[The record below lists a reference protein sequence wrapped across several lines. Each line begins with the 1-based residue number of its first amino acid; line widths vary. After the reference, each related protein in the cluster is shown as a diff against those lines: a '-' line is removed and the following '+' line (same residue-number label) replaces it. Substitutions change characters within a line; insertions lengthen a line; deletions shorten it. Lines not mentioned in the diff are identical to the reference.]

1 MSVMFK
7 KTEKTEKQISEELFL
22 AQITLAE
29 LSILIAEKFLQ
40 NEIAIAEL
48 SALIAGGVKDV

>member
-22 AQITLAE
+22 TQITLTE
-29 LSILIAEKFLQ
+29 LSILIAEIFLQ

-48 SALIAGGVKDV
+48 SALIAGGVEDV

>member
-22 AQITLAE
+22 TQITLAE
-29 LSILIAEKFLQ
+29 LSILIAEIFLQ

-48 SALIAGGVKDV
+48 SALIAGGVEDV

>member
-22 AQITLAE
+22 IQITLAE
-29 LSILIAEKFLQ
+29 LSILIAEIFLQ

-48 SALIAGGVKDV
+48 SALITGGVEDV

>member
-7 KTEKTEKQISEELFL
+7 KTEKTEKQISEELL
-22 AQITLAE
+22 LTQITLAE
-29 LSILIAEKFLQ
+29 LSILITEIFLQ

-48 SALIAGGVKDV
+48 STLVAGGAEDV

>member
-22 AQITLAE
+22 TQITLAE
-29 LSILIAEKFLQ
+29 LSILIAEIFLQ

-48 SALIAGGVKDV
+48 SALITGGVEDV

>member
-22 AQITLAE
+22 TQITLAE
-29 LSILIAEKFLQ
+29 LNILIVEIFLQ

-48 SALIAGGVKDV
+48 SALIAGGVEDV

>member
-22 AQITLAE
+22 TQITLAE
-29 LSILIAEKFLQ
+29 LSILIAEIFLQ

-48 SALIAGGVKDV
+48 SALIAGGAEDV

>member
-29 LSILIAEKFLQ
+29 LSILIAEIFLQ

-48 SALIAGGVKDV
+48 SALITGGVEDV

>member
-22 AQITLAE
+22 TQITLAE
-29 LSILIAEKFLQ
+29 LSVLIAEISLQ
-40 NEIAIAEL
+40 YEKAIAEL
-48 SALIAGGVKDV
+48 SALIAGGVEDV

>member
-22 AQITLAE
+22 TQITLAE
-29 LSILIAEKFLQ
+29 LSILIAEISLQ
-40 NEIAIAEL
+40 YEKAIAEL
-48 SALIAGGVKDV
+48 SALIAGGVEDV

>member
-22 AQITLAE
+22 TQITLAE
-29 LSILIAEKFLQ
+29 LSILIAEIFLQ
-40 NEIAIAEL
+40 YEKAIAEL
-48 SALIAGGVKDV
+48 SALIAGGVEDV

>member
-22 AQITLAE
+22 TQITLAE
-29 LSILIAEKFLQ
+29 LSILIAEIFLQ

-48 SALIAGGVKDV
+48 STLVAGGAEDV